1 MSWIPTLLCLCYS
14 PCVISTRLAFGAGQ
28 RRQLMWEQKN
38 ISIDFKNWLFLLIG
52 AFSKC
57 ILSNYCLSHG
67 SKALQVQ
74 VLIPLSIRGRPSSLY
89 LFCCLVPYIIK
100 VLGCLLHWFI
110 QAVSFIKCLFFC
122 VCQPVIPDTWTS
134 VAVSAICFFFDFSA
148 FSFFLVSS
156 PPPPKPD
163 FDFAEFARFCDPTQ
177 LSLFYYF
184 LIFHCNIFASFIN

>member
-74 VLIPLSIRGRPSSLY
+74 VFNPVVDSWQTLFILSVLLSGSLHYWSFRMFIALIYSSSFFHQVSVSLCVSTSHPWY
-89 LFCCLVPYIIK
+89 LNKCCSFCN
-100 VLGCLLHWFI
+100 LLLLWF
-110 QAVSFIKCLFFC
+110 F
-122 VCQPVIPDTWTS
+122 
-134 VAVSAICFFFDFSA
+134 CFFF
-148 FSFFLVSS
+148 FFGIIT
-156 PPPPKPD
+156 PPP
-163 FDFAEFARFCDPTQ
+163 
-177 LSLFYYF
+177 
-184 LIFHCNIFASFIN
+184 